1 MVALVNVWLA
11 LTTKQHCRA
20 IALDWG
26 TPDES
31 PCVGSSLHLRLIC
44 HERRRPGYRCR
55 HRCSATLVK
64 HWYIRYR
71 PHRTHQGGV
80 LSLSHRDLL
89 CCVCIV
95 IPKSIWAV
103 RAFSTQPTRTWIAL
117 SPLATRPTSRSSLYP
132 PTKRARFL
140 PCVHVSPMIFSSLC
154 LTEEL
159 AKRSVMTDACG
170 RRILTWKVM
179 SECSSA
185 ASAVGGRCLRVSVC
199 VWART
204 RALDMALDN
213 GSTLR
218 DARRDPV
225 LRIDVCTYAVVQTVL
240 QPTKDR
246 SHVERCHRGSMFRR
260 HSAQTYFLS
269 TPLVTVKNAHRNVD
283 GHRCGHPSVEHGHPR
298 RAHATL
304 TATAAATPVQSTATP
319 V

>member
-71 PHRTHQGGV
+71 PHRT
-80 LSLSHRDLL
+80 SDPKYTSRRL

-95 IPKSIWAV
+95 IPKSIWVV
-103 RAFSTQPTRTWIAL
+103 RAFSPQPTRTWIAL

-246 SHVERCHRGSMFRR
+246 SHVERCHRVVECVECRLS
-260 HSAQTYFLS
+260 SANLFF
-269 TPLVTVKNAHRNVD
+269 VDAACNREERARNVD